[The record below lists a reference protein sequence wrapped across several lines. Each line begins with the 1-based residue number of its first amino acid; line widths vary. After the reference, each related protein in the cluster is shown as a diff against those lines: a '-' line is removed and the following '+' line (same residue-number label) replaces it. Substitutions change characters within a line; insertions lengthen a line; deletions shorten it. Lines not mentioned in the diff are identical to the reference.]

1 MNQRHLRGFTLMELM
16 IAVVIVG
23 ILAAMAYPSMI
34 SFIQRGRRA
43 DAIAVLTSVVQAQ
56 ERFRSN
62 GAAYASTFDTLGLST
77 SVSDS
82 KYYDFSL
89 VSISEPAFVTGYQVT
104 ATPKTGSSQ
113 AGDAQRCATLSVKLD
128 GGLFSYL
135 ATGDSADTCW
145 PR

>member
-1 MNQRHLRGFTLMELM
+1 MTQRHLRGFTLIELM
-16 IAVVIVG
+16 IVVVIVG
-23 ILAAMAYPSMI
+23 ILAAIAYPSLV

-56 ERFRSN
+56 ERFR
-62 GAAYASTFDTLGLST
+62 FDDLKLTGT
-77 SVSDS
+77 VATS

-89 VSISEPAFVTGYQVT
+89 TDATESAFVGGYQAT
-104 ATPKTGSSQ
+104 ATPKSGGAQ
-113 AGDAQRCATLSVKLD
+113 AGDAKQCATLSVKLQ
-128 GGLFSYL
+128 GGRFSYL